1 MGQIWPAGQGLRT
14 ATIGSCVLHVNDS
27 FTRKRRPRKSH
38 DYLHFADSLGPIT
51 FCAVI
56 YRTTARRLEVVALV
70 TSRQLIGEQ
79 TAGGGRKVSS
89 EPPTLSCLSEMAG
102 KLHTAV
108 RIIAKRVVDRTLNMT
123 NGQEESDVC
132 YCRNAAGR

>member
-1 MGQIWPAGQGLRT
+1 MVYMSMTPLLESEDLENA
-14 ATIGSCVLHVNDS
+14 
-27 FTRKRRPRKSH
+27 H

-70 TSRQLIGEQ
+70 TARQLIGEQ

-89 EPPTLSCLSEMAG
+89 DTKPFIGNGGQATYSSAHNSQAG
-102 KLHTAV
+102 SRPHT
-108 RIIAKRVVDRTLNMT
+108 KYYD
-123 NGQEESDVC
+123 
-132 YCRNAAGR
+132 